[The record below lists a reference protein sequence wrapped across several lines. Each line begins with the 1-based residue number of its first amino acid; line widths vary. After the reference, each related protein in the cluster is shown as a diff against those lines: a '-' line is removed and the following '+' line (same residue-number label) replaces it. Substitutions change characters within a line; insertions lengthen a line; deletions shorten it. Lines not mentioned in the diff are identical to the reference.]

1 MSQISQIGTWT
12 VFLAGIL
19 SFFSPCTL
27 PLLPLYFSILAGGDI
42 RAQDKKVTLITN
54 SVGFISGFSLIFIL
68 LGLSATALGRFLLV
82 NRLLLSKIASVF
94 VVFFGVFLVGGF
106 QIPLLM
112 REKRLHFH
120 FHKITPLSA
129 FIMGCSFSL
138 GWTPC
143 LGPVLASVLLT
154 AGSTQHAVSGA
165 FLLSVFSAGLGLPFL
180 LLALVA
186 EKITSIM
193 PKIRRGMP
201 LFQKAAGGILIL
213 MGAILFFGLL

>member
-1 MSQISQIGTWT
+1 MPQISQIGTWT

-42 RAQDKKVTLITN
+42 RIQGKKITLIAN
-54 SVGFISGFSLIFIL
+54 SIGFIFGFSLIFIL
-68 LGLSATALGRFLLV
+68 LGLSATALGQFLLV
-82 NRLLLSKIASVF
+82 NRLLLSKIASIF
-94 VVFFGVFLVGGF
+94 IVFFGVFLAADL

-112 REKRLHFH
+112 REKRLHLH
-120 FHKITPLSA
+120 FRKITPLSA

-154 AGSTQHAVSGA
+154 AGSTQNTVSGA
-165 FLLSVFSAGLGLPFL
+165 FLLSTFSAGLGLPFF
-180 LLALVA
+180 LLALAA
-186 EKITSIM
+186 EKIASIV
-193 PKIRRGMP
+193 PKIRRHMP
-201 LFQKAAGGILIL
+201 FFQKVAGGTLIL
-213 MGAILFFGLL
+213 MGALLFFGLL